1 MVTTDLIAK
10 LQGLSAPSREVDAR
24 IAVAVCKSAALE
36 SSPEATKQGLYY
48 FEEGSRADGDCE
60 AFGLAVSPRY
70 TASLDAAVALC
81 ERVLPGWK
89 KHMWD
94 AGVFGSI
101 LPTAAVLEPDFVR
114 KSIKG
119 EPYIKV
125 DGEGPTP
132 AIALLIALLSALEA
146 RDGKA

>member
-1 MVTTDLIAK
+1 MSSDLI
-10 LQGLSAPSREVDAR
+10 SALASLTAPDREVDALIALDIAR
-24 IAVAVCKSAALE
+24 I
-36 SSPEATKQGLYY
+36 PATKTIG
-48 FEEGSRADGDCE
+48 DGIITE
-60 AFGLAVSPRY
+60 QRRVPAIIPSY

-114 KSIKG
+114 KSNSG

-132 AIALLIALLSALEA
+132 AIALLIAILTALED
-146 RDGKA
+146 REK